1 MGLRFSSYLKVRHS
15 NVDDREKP
23 YRFRDH
29 RRVGSRGE
37 RLNQS
42 PPPGLRVIHFRDI
55 DKALKAAFDYSRAQV
70 ERLDNRKASWPRTGK
85 VRDLLRGFIVSTQ
98 QLFAGTVGLMADNRP
113 KQLVLPAGIVARALV
128 EGLGNLL
135 ALLEDPDLAPDL
147 FLRDDYRT
155 ARQKLAYH
163 HRRFGN
169 RPGYAHEEEKLQQ
182 YGTALGLSTNEMAD
196 PAGLLKWPTPGRLL
210 ERTQS
215 PRLKGERRSVF
226 EEVYG
231 FWYGSLSAYSHHRL
245 SALQLAIYTEEQPDE
260 TTFAMA
266 KSTTAS
272 LAVLVAL
279 CVLSEV
285 EAFCGLVPS
294 QRLRD
299 AWSLVRDV
307 DDVVQAVYRL
317 RYGRLLGVEAGSP
330 G

>member
-128 EGLGNLL
+128 E
-135 ALLEDPDLAPDL
+135 
-147 FLRDDYRT
+147 
-155 ARQKLAYH
+155 
-163 HRRFGN
+163 
-169 RPGYAHEEEKLQQ
+169 
-182 YGTALGLSTNEMAD
+182 GTALGLSTNEMAD